1 MRLLLIAVPLTLIAS
16 PALAA
21 PNHSPVPQLPRQL
34 TDPALAD
41 QMGRVA
47 GALTRALMN
56 LPVGEIQA
64 AIEGRP
70 ATSAD
75 QRRTVGDIAG
85 RNDPYLDQR
94 IERQATQS
102 GVAIQAGARAMAA
115 ALPSIM
121 QSIDRAAD
129 EIDRATANLPD
140 PNYPRR

>member
-1 MRLLLIAVPLTLIAS
+1 MRLLLIALPLMIAAS

-21 PNHSPVPQLPRQL
+21 PDRSQIPPLPRQL
-34 TDPALAD
+34 TDPAMAD

-47 GALTRALMN
+47 GALTRAFMN

-75 QRRTVGDIAG
+75 RQRTVRDLAG
-85 RNDPYLDQR
+85 RNDPNFDQR

-115 ALPSIM
+115 ALPSILE
-121 QSIDRAAD
+121 SIDRAAD
-129 EIDRATANLPD
+129 QIDRATANLPD
-140 PNYPRR
+140 PTYPRR

>member
-21 PNHSPVPQLPRQL
+21 PTRSQMPPLPRQL